1 MPLRILA
8 LVDGESDVPS
18 QDLAWRRLVPMASS
32 MTLRALLLRC
42 DRALE
47 RSLAAHGVTTAEV
60 TFTAAPGWTSLANLV
75 AAARAHGAQVLYAH
89 GTAAHALCA
98 LAAPLLG
105 VNVVAQAVRALVTAD
120 LHAHATCNS
129 SVIVESEQAQLA
141 ALACGCRDVTVATR
155 DCPDVVH
162 AVLQAAAK

>member
-1 MPLRILA
+1 MSLRILA

-18 QDLAWRRLVPMASS
+18 QDLAWRRLVPLAASV
-32 MTLRALLLRC
+32 TLRALLVRC
-42 DRALE
+42 DRTLAM
-47 RSLAAHGVTTAEV
+47 SLAAHGVATAEV
-60 TFTAAPGWTSLANLV
+60 SFAVAPAWSSLANLV

-105 VNVVAQAVRALVTAD
+105 VKVVAQAVRGLVTAD

-129 SVIVESEQAQLA
+129 SVIVESEQARLA

-155 DCPDVVH
+155 HSPDVVQ
-162 AVLQAAAK
+162 AVLEAAAK